1 MLGRERTMPKTTF
14 RTALVTGASAG
25 LGAEFARRLAAA
37 GTDLVL
43 VARREEKL
51 AALAEELGKAHRIG
65 VEVLRADLSTEDGI
79 ARVERRIGELPAL
92 DLIVNNAGFGGQGG
106 FVRGN
111 VADHMVMV
119 KVHIDTTVR
128 LTRAALPGMV
138 DRGRGA
144 VINVASIAAF
154 SPFSGAMYSG
164 TKAFLVLFSENLRT
178 EVGDKGIAIQALCPG
193 MTHTEFHEVAG
204 MDKAI
209 VPKPLWMTAGR
220 VVRISLRALG
230 RRGVICIPGF
240 KNKVIAFLMRCPI
253 TAAGVRALGRT
264 RLVRKKA
271 GRSSEGNGSE
281 RSKSPAVY
289 DR

>member
-1 MLGRERTMPKTTF
+1 MPKTTF

-25 LGAEFARRLAAA
+25 LGAEFARQLAAS
-37 GTDLVL
+37 GTDLIL
-43 VARREEKL
+43 VARRKEKL
-51 AALAEELGKAHRIG
+51 SALAEELGKAYHIG
-65 VEVLRADLSTEDGI
+65 IEVFPADLSTDEGI

-92 DLIVNNAGFGGQGG
+92 DLLVNNAGFGGRGG
-106 FVRGN
+106 FVRGE

-128 LTRAALPGMV
+128 LTRAALPGMI
-138 DRGRGA
+138 DRGRGG
-144 VINVASIAAF
+144 VINVSSIAAF
-154 SPFSGAMYSG
+154 SPFSGPMYSG
-164 TKAFLVLFSENLRT
+164 TKSFQVLFSENLHG
-178 EVGDKGIAIQALCPG
+178 EVQDKGIAVQVLCPG

-209 VPKPLWMTAGR
+209 IPKPLWMTAER

-240 KNKVIAFLMRCPI
+240 KNKAIAFLMRCPL
-253 TAAGVRALGRT
+253 TLAGVRALGRT

-271 GRSSEGNGSE
+271 GR
-281 RSKSPAVY
+281 
-289 DR
+289 

>member
-119 KVHIDTTVR
+119 KVHIDSTVR

-154 SPFSGAMYSG
+154 SPFSGPMYSG
-164 TKAFLVLFSENLRT
+164 TKSFLVMFSKNLHG
-178 EVGDKGIAIQALCPG
+178 EVRDKGVAVQALCPG
-193 MTHTEFHEVAG
+193 FTHTEFHEAAG
-204 MDKAI
+204 MDKSAL
-209 VPKPLWMTAGR
+209 PKGLWMTAER
-220 VVRISLRALG
+220 VVRISLRRLG
-230 RRGVICIPGF
+230 RGALCIPGLR
-240 KNKVIAFLMRCPI
+240 NKAIAFLMRCPL
-253 TAAGVRALGRT
+253 TLAVVRALGRT
-264 RLVRKKA
+264 RIIRKKA